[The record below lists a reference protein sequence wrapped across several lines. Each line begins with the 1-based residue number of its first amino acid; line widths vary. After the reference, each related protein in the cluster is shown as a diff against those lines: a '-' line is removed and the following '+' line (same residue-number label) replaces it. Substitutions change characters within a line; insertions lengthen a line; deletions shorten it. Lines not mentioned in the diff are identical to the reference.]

1 MRYAAPHPATRGRR
15 GPQNRPLCPGL
26 LSDTH
31 CLWSWAKRRETFRRG
46 CLRGVAWNRNKHMF
60 GPDSDSQN
68 KRKLGEERAWY
79 DLVQASEIKSHAN
92 VQLDP
97 DREQSFLQSVMWC

>member
-1 MRYAAPHPATRGRR
+1 MMYT
-15 GPQNRPLCPGL
+15 
-26 LSDTH
+26 S
-31 CLWSWAKRRETFRRG
+31 
-46 CLRGVAWNRNKHMF
+46 MF

-79 DLVQASEIKSHAN
+79 DLVQCSEIKSHTN